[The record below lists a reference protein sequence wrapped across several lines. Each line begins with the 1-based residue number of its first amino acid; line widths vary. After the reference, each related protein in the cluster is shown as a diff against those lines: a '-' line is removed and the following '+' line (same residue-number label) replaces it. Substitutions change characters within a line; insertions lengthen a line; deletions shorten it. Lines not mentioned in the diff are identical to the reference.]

1 MGNTVVTPIK
11 HATNSFA
18 TFIKSLKPEDFKT
31 GCDRQSFVDNM
42 AHEFEVFLEDFIMN
56 DEEFQKF
63 DANGAKHCVAL
74 LLLEHANFSK
84 YFDGEHAR
92 FATRAVVEKWAE
104 GKSCHEILKN
114 AVQSGFVYQGE
125 QFFALNTSTKM
136 WDACD
141 ESSVR
146 LDNTANNFDS
156 DLKVETFG
164 LKAPVVSEACEWI
177 SHNMNNWKEGIE
189 TFNEV
194 CLPDAINHIRE
205 RGNVKLNC
213 DPRRIPCLT
222 STVSLTKCTSRP
234 HKVTDMFSVCL
245 PYDPAPVKEITDTIR
260 SFFRAFN
267 CSDEQLATVVIN
279 WGCSLNPSLTV
290 VSGPSC
296 SGKSTLVKFV
306 QKLYGP
312 FVASSLEHEAGN
324 VNYDLVRTCFY
335 DDVNLTEDEI
345 KNHPCSHIVL
355 VVTEDTIDDNY
366 AGRIVNRLKFVAPIN
381 ESNIKEGIIN
391 NVTTLKQL
399 SSGLA
404 WLLSNNIVGGSSSMP
419 SMLAN
424 MLMGGGLAG
433 SAGSAV
439 SAGLASMLLG
449 GSGGSTGL
457 LSMLM
462 SGGGKFC
469 SDSDCSSCSKKSI
482 ESNPCESKDENE
494 TDDSDDSD
502 SDSDSDSDEDEDEKT
517 ESMDTSSSES
527 TTSEET
533 TPMDTV
539 EVPSA
544 TPSIETAEVPSTTPM
559 DTVEVPS
566 SSATKIFKIDATGVT
581 EVSSV

>member
-1 MGNTVVTPIK
+1 
-11 HATNSFA
+11 
-18 TFIKSLKPEDFKT
+18 
-31 GCDRQSFVDNM
+31 
-42 AHEFEVFLEDFIMN
+42 
-56 DEEFQKF
+56 
-63 DANGAKHCVAL
+63 
-74 LLLEHANFSK
+74 
-84 YFDGEHAR
+84 
-92 FATRAVVEKWAE
+92 
-104 GKSCHEILKN
+104 
-114 AVQSGFVYQGE
+114 
-125 QFFALNTSTKM
+125 
-136 WDACD
+136 
-141 ESSVR
+141 
-146 LDNTANNFDS
+146 
-156 DLKVETFG
+156 
-164 LKAPVVSEACEWI
+164 
-177 SHNMNNWKEGIE
+177 
-189 TFNEV
+189 
-194 CLPDAINHIRE
+194 
-205 RGNVKLNC
+205 
-213 DPRRIPCLT
+213 
-222 STVSLTKCTSRP
+222 
-234 HKVTDMFSVCL
+234 
-245 PYDPAPVKEITDTIR
+245 
-260 SFFRAFN
+260 
-267 CSDEQLATVVIN
+267 
-279 WGCSLNPSLTV
+279 
-290 VSGPSC
+290 
-296 SGKSTLVKFV
+296 
-306 QKLYGP
+306 LYGP

-494 TDDSDDSD
+494 TDDSD
-502 SDSDSDSDEDEDEKT
+502 SDSDEDEDEKT

-559 DTVEVPS
+559 DTVEVSSPSAPMDTVEVPSSSATMDTVEVPS